1 MKPGG
6 RTTSTA
12 GSGLYQ
18 LGFFLMGAYQDIM
31 GNMHNLL
38 GRVNEVHVFLD
49 PDEESG
55 YYIEE
60 VIEGTSIAIVL
71 DMVQYDEK
79 ALVQSIKKQT
89 ESAISDEQL
98 KPSEGMRLLA
108 DYTKGLRDQTYLSL

>member
-1 MKPGG
+1 
-6 RTTSTA
+6 
-12 GSGLYQ
+12 
-18 LGFFLMGAYQDIM
+18 MGAYQDIM
-31 GNMHNLL
+31 GNMHHLL

-60 VIEGTSIAIVL
+60 VIEGTSIASVL
-71 DMVQYDEK
+71 DMVQHDGK
-79 ALVQSIKKQT
+79 ALVRSIKKQI
-89 ESAISDEQL
+89 EPAISDEQL